1 MVLISLTK
9 GLSKNK
15 HTCKAEVGYMNRL
28 PLIAGYPP
36 ATANITITHEYRN
49 VLSPVYLTI
58 LSINSILFYKYK
70 GKFYLNKTMIL
81 YFFGIV
87 HGYLIFQLK

>member
-36 ATANITITHEYRN
+36 ATAIMTITHMNTETCY
-49 VLSPVYLTI
+49 PQ
-58 LSINSILFYKYK
+58 SI
-70 GKFYLNKTMIL
+70 
-81 YFFGIV
+81 
-87 HGYLIFQLK
+87 

>member
-36 ATANITITHEYRN
+36 TTTNMTIT
-49 VLSPVYLTI
+49 SMLTETCYPH
-58 LSINSILFYKYK
+58 SI
-70 GKFYLNKTMIL
+70 
-81 YFFGIV
+81 
-87 HGYLIFQLK
+87 